1 MKKITKTLTMYVAFD
16 GKEFITEA
24 ECTAYENR
32 SINSIPM
39 FDVDIPFMSDDDT
52 FIAFYIDSQESFNA
66 LVAYCE
72 RECDNVYHA
81 DYENPKW
88 FFVRFHSEIWAEIH
102 TLNSIMQQLDDAL
115 DTINNNVIDITKE
128 LKKEEK

>member
-16 GKEFITEA
+16 GKEFMTEA
-24 ECTAYENR
+24 ECSAYENR
-32 SINSIPM
+32 SINAIPM

-66 LVAYCE
+66 IVAYCE
-72 RECDNVYHA
+72 RECDNVYYA
-81 DYENPKW
+81 DYNSPKW

-102 TLNSIMQQLDDAL
+102 TLNSITQQLADAL
-115 DTINNNVIDITKE
+115 DAINNNVIDIMKE